1 MAKTCDFQI
10 CGQRHIKRWFLIA
23 ILNQGVSFLNA
34 ISKAAAIRDV
44 SDCFL
49 SQLLLKEAWT
59 AVPEC
64 LYTCT
69 LLLIFIFLKCYQTLV
84 TCMIHDVDDKL
95 LTLER
100 DSDSKNACLSVPPD
114 WTLEPIDV
122 SLSGHISGCF
132 SVVSRNPFLLRFIS
146 KTSND
151 SATGGS
157 EKLWSSEA
165 GCDIWLYVE
174 NNQLRQ
180 ISQFLIFRPLHLS
193 WHALT

>member
-1 MAKTCDFQI
+1 M
-10 CGQRHIKRWFLIA
+10 
-23 ILNQGVSFLNA
+23 QG
-34 ISKAAAIRDV
+34 
-44 SDCFL
+44 
-49 SQLLLKEAWT
+49 
-59 AVPEC
+59 
-64 LYTCT
+64 
-69 LLLIFIFLKCYQTLV
+69 IFIFSKRYQTLV
-84 TCMIHDVDDKL
+84 ACVIHDDKL

-114 WTLEPIDV
+114 WTLGPIDV

-165 GCDIWLYVE
+165 GCDIWLYAE

-180 ISQFLIFRPLHLS
+180 KFQFLIYRPLHLS
-193 WHALT
+193 ARSSQFMLLILDLEYKKLYAREFLSFVSFPI